1 MPRQARLFF
10 PGVAAHIVQRAA
22 NGSACFRRENDYIL
36 YLLHLRELSAR
47 HRIQVHAY
55 CLMTN
60 HVHLL
65 LSPESTDGCQ
75 ALMKELGQC
84 YAQYFNRTYA
94 RTGPLWGRRYYSCIA
109 ESAQYVLAC
118 YRYIELNPV
127 RAGMVADPSEYQWS
141 SHRVNAGARE
151 DSLISPH
158 EEFLALGTEESTRR
172 PSYKALFADALNEK
186 LLERI
191 RVSTVG
197 GYPLASEAFASTLG
211 TKLHPS
217 RPGPR
222 RKAGSSPRSVPGTD
236 L

>member
-1 MPRQARLFF
+1 MPRQPRLFV
-10 PGVAAHIVQRAA
+10 PDVAAHVVQRAS
-22 NGSACFRRENDYIL
+22 NGSACFRRDNDYIL
-36 YLLHLRELSAR
+36 YLLHLRELSSR
-47 HRIQVHAY
+47 HKVKVHAY

-65 LSPESTDGCQ
+65 LSPEAAEGCQ
-75 ALMKELGQC
+75 GMMKELGQC
-84 YAQYFNRTYA
+84 YAQYFNRTYG

-127 RAGMVADPSEYQWS
+127 RAGLALHPAEYCWS
-141 SHRVNAGARE
+141 SYRINAQGQDDR
-151 DSLISPH
+151 LISPH
-158 EEFLALGTEESTRR
+158 QEFLALGTEESTRR
-172 PSYKALFADALNEK
+172 ASYESLFLYALDEK

-191 RVSTVG
+191 RQSTIG
-197 GYPLASEAFASTLG
+197 GYPLASEGFGARLG
-211 TKLHPS
+211 AKLGPD

-222 RKAGSSPRSVPGTD
+222 RRLGRSVPGTD